1 MSEQTT
7 ADAKAVGKARRIL
20 DMTINVQSLA
30 MALVGGILSVAVAY
44 AGVVSRVDKLEAREQ
59 GQDDRMTHIEKAV
72 EQQRNDTRQQL
83 SDIGGDVKEIRN
95 YLLNNVAGQRP
106 DIARWSRK

>member
-1 MSEQTT
+1 MDEQ
-7 ADAKAVGKARRIL
+7 AVPNGKSVGKARRIL

-95 YLLNNVAGQRP
+95 YLLNSAVAQRP
-106 DIARWSRK
+106 DVARWSRK